1 MTERGC
7 FAAPFSAEGYCCR
20 GRTHQL
26 VASDA
31 SGCVAL
37 ETFQSFLLVASRRSN
52 TQRYNVWMKP
62 DTLIMRTHGAE
73 SGRIW
78 IVTLTRGTRARYK
91 QGRGT
96 QFRSQQHIPFIFST
110 TTCSND
116 LRLRQLTRERP
127 LGRYSI
133 STSATNPQYPVP
145 LYIGIYSQTLQ
156 VLQVWPCWPHLL
168 HVGALFFGL
177 GISSLTSAST
187 WS

>member
-96 QFRSQQHIPFIFST
+96 QFRSQQHIPFIFSI

-116 LRLRQLTRERP
+116 LRLRHIIHWYLLSNP
-127 LGRYSI
+127 AS
-133 STSATNPQYPVP
+133 SAGVA
-145 LYIGIYSQTLQ
+145 LLATLATCWCS
-156 VLQVWPCWPHLL
+156 LLWPWHLL
-168 HVGALFFGL
+168 PHFSFNMVL
-177 GISSLTSAST
+177 INHSLYLMY
-187 WS
+187 